1 MSASPCH
8 LIPRPPHSPARGC
21 TRGVRINECTVTT
34 EPNNFSC
41 GVERVSACAAV
52 YRVVQ
57 KVGARLREKLI
68 TARHARLVLNKTAQL
83 HNAVH
88 CSDVSNPAEELRIS
102 VASPSPQS
110 RPPTSASGMF
120 YQEQSA
126 RRKSVGRVTDA
137 ACFPASLEEGD
148 EEEGE
153 DHGDGYGWMGA
164 RTGRVVPCVMIPLH
178 SILCSDI
185 AISRPIFQPH
195 DPWSSGQHR
204 PISYDAR
211 GSRFNYTHSAPASLP
226 TRRHFPN

>member
-1 MSASPCH
+1 MNVQSPPNRTTFH
-8 LIPRPPHSPARGC
+8 VVLSEYRHAPPSTGLCKKLVPGC
-21 TRGVRINECTVTT
+21 
-34 EPNNFSC
+34 
-41 GVERVSACAAV
+41 
-52 YRVVQ
+52 
-57 KVGARLREKLI
+57 EKSSSQPQLAQ
-68 TARHARLVLNKTAQL
+68 ARHARLVLNKTAQL